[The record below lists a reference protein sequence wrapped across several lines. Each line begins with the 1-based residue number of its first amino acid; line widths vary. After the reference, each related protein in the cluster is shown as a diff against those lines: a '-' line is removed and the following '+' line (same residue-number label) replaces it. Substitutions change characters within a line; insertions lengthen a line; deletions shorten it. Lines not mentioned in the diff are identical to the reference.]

1 MRLRYTLTITLIVIH
16 LLSVLS
22 STPKDI
28 NVLADEFIHLFNQSM
43 RNISKLTYPYF
54 DISIRDI
61 QPLFK
66 YAMIIFREGLNRI
79 ITYKECTVYFIFT
92 MDITDRDG
100 LIYFTKKNQIISL
113 NYPALNLIEA
123 SDLTFDIFGSTEPT
137 SFEFQ
142 MKELENFQVF
152 SSLFEN

>member
-113 NYPALNLIEA
+113 NYPALNFCAE
-123 SDLTFDIFGSTEPT
+123 SDSRHFWFY
-137 SFEFQ
+137 
-142 MKELENFQVF
+142 
-152 SSLFEN
+152 